1 MLPRYIF
8 HPTHPT
14 PILNFQTAASSPTV
28 HNSDK
33 RSKHNRSECNDCNHP
48 TTRTMTPGRHLGTST
63 RNLALAFAI
72 SSGSPGRGGDDR
84 LHAVPQERARGSV
97 LVRA

>member
-1 MLPRYIF
+1 
-8 HPTHPT
+8 
-14 PILNFQTAASSPTV
+14 
-28 HNSDK
+28 
-33 RSKHNRSECNDCNHP
+33 
-48 TTRTMTPGRHLGTST
+48 MTPDRHLGTST